1 MSSIINTI
9 FQFSF
14 QERGKRL
21 RMHQFIVDKA
31 PQLFKAEK
39 KSKDAASSVL
49 RSQDEGNFTIFIF
62 SHALSFEF
70 RSLMFSSG

>member
-1 MSSIINTI
+1 MEIISNI
-9 FQFSF
+9 VFSVCFSF

-39 KSKDAASSVL
+39 KSKDAASSAL
-49 RSQDEGNFTIFIF
+49 KSQDEGNFIILYSVILTVLN
-62 SHALSFEF
+62 SET
-70 RSLMFSSG
+70 